1 MLPPVAAD
9 GTCLSLRVLRPATHD
24 LAALRALGTVDHL
37 GEALVRAVLEARLA
51 FLVSGGTGTGKTT
64 ILSALLGLVGPG
76 ERIVTVEDVAEL
88 RPRHPHVVRL
98 VSRPAN
104 IEGAGGVELR
114 DLVRQ
119 ALRMRPD
126 RLVVGEVRG
135 AEVCELL
142 AALNTG
148 HDGGAG
154 TVHANSAQ
162 EVPARME
169 ALASTGGLSRAA
181 LHSQLAAA
189 VQVVLHMRR
198 LPTGQRVLDAVGV
211 LTAAEHGIVRPVWR
225 RADPASPANAT
236 SSAPCSPDAARRCRG
251 EYRPL
256 LADRGGGL
264 LPAPDRR
271 RPPHRPLAVATAA
284 QPSIVAVRRTRRG
297 GRGHRAAHR
306 RPGRRVGRS
315 PARGH
320 RRPGPADRAA
330 RTAATAGAT
339 ELADAL
345 QRITDE
351 LRAGSHPAV
360 ALAGVTADGPVAARL
375 LTPAATAAR
384 LGDDVPAAL
393 RRGQDTAVTTELG
406 RVAAA
411 WSLAERHGV
420 PLADV
425 LARVHDDIRWRV
437 RFGASVQALL
447 AGPRATAGVLTA
459 LPGLGV
465 ALGQLLGADPI
476 GVLRAGPLGQVLL
489 VVGIGLVAAGRA
501 WTDQILRRAVPR

>member
-1 MLPPVAAD
+1 VVSTALLLLIAAVA
-9 GTCLSLRVLRPATHD
+9 CFPHRI
-24 LAALRALGTVDHL
+24 AA
-37 GEALVRAVLEARLA
+37 ARLTA
-51 FLVSGGTGTGKTT
+51 LWPSPRPRNSRSWRFGGPVVVGAVTGLLTAGPGGA
-64 ILSALLGLVGPG
+64 LAGALLA
-76 ERIVTVEDVAEL
+76 VTV
-88 RPRHPHVVRL
+88 
-98 VSRPAN
+98 
-104 IEGAGGVELR
+104 
-114 DLVRQ
+114 
-119 ALRMRPD
+119 
-126 RLVVGEVRG
+126 
-135 AEVCELL
+135 
-142 AALNTG
+142 
-148 HDGGAG
+148 
-154 TVHANSAQ
+154 
-162 EVPARME
+162 AR
-169 ALASTGGLSRAA
+169 
-181 LHSQLAAA
+181 
-189 VQVVLHMRR
+189 
-198 LPTGQRVLDAVGV
+198 
-211 LTAAEHGIVRPVWR
+211 
-225 RADPASPANAT
+225 
-236 SSAPCSPDAARRCRG
+236 AR
-251 EYRPL
+251 
-256 LADRGGGL
+256 
-264 LPAPDRR
+264 
-271 RPPHRPLAVATAA
+271 
-284 QPSIVAVRRTRRG
+284 
-297 GRGHRAAHR
+297 
-306 RPGRRVGRS
+306 
-315 PARGH
+315 
-320 RRPGPADRAA
+320 ADRAA

>member
-1 MLPPVAAD
+1 MV
-9 GTCLSLRVLRPATHD
+9 S
-24 LAALRALGTVDHL
+24 AALLM
-37 GEALVRAVLEARLA
+37 
-51 FLVSGGTGTGKTT
+51 
-64 ILSALLGLVGPG
+64 LVG
-76 ERIVTVEDVAEL
+76 
-88 RPRHPHVVRL
+88 
-98 VSRPAN
+98 
-104 IEGAGGVELR
+104 
-114 DLVRQ
+114 
-119 ALRMRPD
+119 
-126 RLVVGEVRG
+126 
-135 AEVCELL
+135 
-142 AALNTG
+142 
-148 HDGGAG
+148 
-154 TVHANSAQ
+154 
-162 EVPARME
+162 
-169 ALASTGGLSRAA
+169 
-181 LHSQLAAA
+181 AA
-189 VQVVLHMRR
+189 VC
-198 LPTGQRVLDAVGV
+198 LP
-211 LTAAEHGIVRPVWR
+211 H
-225 RADPASPANAT
+225 
-236 SSAPCSPDAARRCRG
+236 
-251 EYRPL
+251 
-256 LADRGGGL
+256 
-264 LPAPDRR
+264 
-271 RPPHRPLAVATAA
+271 
-284 QPSIVAVRRTRRG
+284 
-297 GRGHRAAHR
+297 
-306 RPGRRVGRS
+306 
-315 PARGH
+315 
-320 RRPGPADRAA
+320 
-330 RTAATAGAT
+330 RTAATRLTALWPPSRSRNRRPWRAGGPVLLAMVTGLLTAGPGGALAGALLAVTIARAHRGRAARVAAATAAT

-351 LRAGSHPAV
+351 LRAGSHPAA

-425 LARVHDDIRWRV
+425 LARVHGDIRWRV